1 MSSTTLV
8 DLSRLQFATTAA
20 FHMTFPALSV
30 GLAIFLVICYGCYY
44 RTGNPLYLQMFRF
57 WRKIFAVGFALGI
70 VAGIVLTFELGL
82 NWGSYARA
90 VGPILGPIICL
101 EALTAFFLEAG
112 FIGILLYGESRV
124 SKRVMMVSTCLVALG
139 ALLSTAWILS
149 ANSWMQ
155 TPAGYREVN
164 GQFQPVNWFDA
175 IFNPAFD
182 WRFPHMVL
190 AVLVS
195 AAWFVAAIGA
205 YYLLRRRALPFARK
219 TLSISLAA
227 AALLLPIQ
235 LYVGDGMASNM
246 TLVYQPAKVIAAEGN
261 FSNGNTG
268 WNLLV
273 LPDQPRQRNY
283 FQLTLPHAASVF
295 VYHNF
300 SGETAVPGLKTVPQ
314 NLQPPVG
321 PTFWGFKLMV
331 YGAWAMFSVAFIG
344 VIMRLRRRLF
354 TERWF
359 LRLVLW
365 TMPVGVITTI
375 AGWVLSESGRQPW
388 LVYGK
393 LLTANSVSSLSTGEV
408 IATLAAFWVVYLGLF
423 AAWVRQIVR
432 EVRKG
437 PDELPG
443 QRGGEP
449 AAPGTAGGLAATG
462 SPAGLAVPVT
472 PAEA

>member
-1 MSSTTLV
+1 MPSTIFV
-8 DLSRLQFATTAA
+8 DLSRFQFATTAA

-30 GLAIFLVICYGCYY
+30 GLAIFLVICYGAYC

-82 NWGSYARA
+82 NWGNYARA

-112 FIGILLYGESRV
+112 FLGILVYGEGRV
-124 SKRVMMVSTCLVALG
+124 SRRVTMVATCMVALG

-190 AVLVS
+190 AVLIS
-195 AAWFVAAIGA
+195 SAWFVAAIGA

-219 TLSISLAA
+219 TMSIGLAA
-227 AALLLPIQ
+227 AALLLPVQ

-246 TLVYQPAKVIAAEGN
+246 TLVYQPAKVTAAEGN
-261 FSNGNTG
+261 FNNGNTG
-268 WNLLV
+268 WNLFV
-273 LPDQPRQRNY
+273 IPDQAQQRNY
-283 FQLTLPHAASVF
+283 IQLSLPNAASVF

-300 SGETAVPGLKTVPQ
+300 SGETPVPGLKTVPPS
-314 NLQPPVG
+314 LQPPVG

-331 YGAWAMFSVAFIG
+331 YGAWAMFTVAFIA
-344 VIMRLRRRLF
+344 VIMRLRRRLY

-365 TMPVGVITTI
+365 TLPVGVIATI

-393 LLTANSVSSLSTGEV
+393 LLVTNSTSSLSTGEV
-408 IATLAAFWVVYLGLF
+408 IASLAAFWIVYLGLF

-443 QRGGEP
+443 YQGSDSAVPG
-449 AAPGTAGGLAATG
+449 AADGPV
-462 SPAGLAVPVT
+462 PAGAPAGTDGPLA